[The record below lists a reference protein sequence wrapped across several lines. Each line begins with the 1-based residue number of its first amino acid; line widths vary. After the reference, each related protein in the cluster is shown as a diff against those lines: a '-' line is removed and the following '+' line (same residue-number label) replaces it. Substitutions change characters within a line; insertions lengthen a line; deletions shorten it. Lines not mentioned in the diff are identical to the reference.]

1 MVIQRW
7 QSVLLF
13 IAAAVM
19 ACFTFIPF
27 GSITTPDVTYNLTAL
42 GFYPQGIPTDGS
54 HPEVIHTWYF
64 FMLSITTIVL
74 LLIDIFLFK
83 NIRLQ
88 QKVCMVAILFIIAD
102 GCVGGL
108 LGFWALREQ
117 DISLWW
123 KTTALCPFIALVGT
137 ILAYY
142 RMQQDYSLLKSADR
156 IR

>member
-27 GSITTPDVTYNLTAL
+27 GTVSTLDVTYNLTAL
-42 GFYPQGIPTDGS
+42 GFYPQGDSTSVNP
-54 HPEVIHTWYF
+54 PEVIHTWYL
-64 FMLSITTIVL
+64 FMMCITTIVL
-74 LLIDIFLFK
+74 LLLDIFLFK
-83 NIRLQ
+83 NIKFQ

-108 LGFWALREQ
+108 LGFWSFRQEGFE
-117 DISLWW
+117 LWW
-123 KTTALCPFIALVGT
+123 KTNALCPFIALFTT

-142 RMQQDYSLLKSADR
+142 RMAQDYSLLKSADR
-156 IR
+156 FR

>member
-13 IAAAVM
+13 VAAAVM

-27 GSITTPDVTYNLTAL
+27 GTVTTLDYTFNLTGL
-42 GFYPQGIPTDGS
+42 GFYEQGHPTDGS
-54 HPEVIHTWYF
+54 QPMVIHTWYF
-64 FMLSITTIVL
+64 FMLSLTTIVL
-74 LLIDIFLFK
+74 LLLDIFLFR

-88 QKVCMVAILFIIAD
+88 QRICMVAILFIVAD

-108 LGFWALREQ
+108 LGFRAIEGGQ
-117 DISLWW
+117 IWW
-123 KTTALCPFIALVGT
+123 KTTALCPFIALFTT

-142 RMQQDYSLLKSADR
+142 RMAQDWALLKAADR
-156 IR
+156 LR

>member
-27 GSITTPDVTYNLTAL
+27 GIISTEDVTYNLTGL
-42 GFYPQGIPTDGS
+42 GFYPQGIATDANP
-54 HPEVIHTWYF
+54 PEVIHTWYF
-64 FMLSITTIVL
+64 FMLSLTTIVL
-74 LLIDIFLFK
+74 LLIDIFLYR

-88 QKVCMVAILFIIAD
+88 QRVCMVAILFIIAD

-108 LGFWALREQ
+108 LGFVSFR
-117 DISLWW
+117 DVGFDLWW
-123 KTTALCPFIALVGT
+123 KTTALCPFIALFSA
-137 ILAYY
+137 IFAWY
-142 RMQQDYSLLKSADR
+142 RMAQDYSLLRAADR
-156 IR
+156 LR

>member
-27 GSITTPDVTYNLTAL
+27 GTVTTPDYTFNLTGL
-42 GFYPQGIPTDGS
+42 GFYEQGDPTNGE
-54 HPEVIHTWYF
+54 PLMVIHTWYF
-64 FMLSITTIVL
+64 FMLLLTTIVI
-74 LLIDIFLFK
+74 LILDIFLFR

-88 QKVCMVAILFIIAD
+88 QRICLVAILFITAAC
-102 GCVGGL
+102 CVAGL
-108 LGFWALREQ
+108 LGFRGIEGGS
-117 DISLWW
+117 IWW
-123 KTTALCPFIALVGT
+123 KTTIICPIIALLSS

-142 RMQQDYSLLKSADR
+142 RMAQDYSLLKSADR
-156 IR
+156 LR

>member
-27 GSITTPDVTYNLTAL
+27 GIVTTPDYTFNLTGL
-42 GFYPQGIPTDGS
+42 GFYEQGTPTGGEA
-54 HPEVIHTWYF
+54 PMVIHTWYF

-74 LLIDIFLFK
+74 LLVDIFLYK
-83 NIRLQ
+83 NLRLQ
-88 QKVCMVAILFIIAD
+88 QRICMVSILFIIAD

-108 LGFWALREQ
+108 LGFCAIDDGQ
-117 DISLWW
+117 IWW
-123 KTTALCPFIALVGT
+123 KTTALCPFIALIGA

-142 RMQQDYSLLKSADR
+142 RMAQDYSLLKSADR
-156 IR
+156 LR

>member
-27 GSITTPDVTYNLTAL
+27 GIVTTNDYTFNLTGL
-42 GFYPQGIPTDGS
+42 GFYEQGTPTNGE
-54 HPEVIHTWYF
+54 PPLVIHTWYF
-64 FMLSITTIVL
+64 FMMSITTIVL
-74 LLIDIFLFK
+74 LLLDIFLYG
-83 NIRLQ
+83 NIKLQ
-88 QKVCMVAILFIIAD
+88 QRICMVAILFIVAE

-108 LGFWALREQ
+108 LGFRGIEGGQ
-117 DISLWW
+117 IWW
-123 KTTALCPFIALVGT
+123 KTTALCPFIALLSA

-142 RMQQDYSLLKSADR
+142 RMAQDYALLKAADR
-156 IR
+156 LR

>member
-27 GSITTPDVTYNLTAL
+27 GIITTPDVTYNLTGL
-42 GFYPQGIPTDGS
+42 GFYPQGEFTDGFK
-54 HPEVIHTWYF
+54 PEVIHTWYF
-64 FMLSITTIVL
+64 FILSLTTIVL
-74 LLIDIFLFK
+74 LLVDIFLYK
-83 NIRLQ
+83 NLRLQ
-88 QKVCMVAILFIIAD
+88 QRVCMICILFIIAD

-108 LGFWALREQ
+108 LGFCAIENLQ
-117 DISLWW
+117 SLWW
-123 KTTALCPFIALVGT
+123 KTTAICPFIALIGT

-142 RMQQDYSLLKSADR
+142 RMTQDYSLLKAADR
-156 IR
+156 LR

>member
-7 QSVLLF
+7 QSVLLL

-27 GSITTPDVTYNLTAL
+27 GIVTTPEYTFNLTGL
-42 GFYPQGIPTDGS
+42 GFYEQGVPTDGTA
-54 HPEVIHTWYF
+54 PIVIHTWYF

-83 NIRLQ
+83 NLRLQ
-88 QKVCMVAILFIIAD
+88 QRICMVSILFIVAD

-108 LGFWALREQ
+108 LGFCAIDNGQ
-117 DISLWW
+117 IWW
-123 KTTALCPFIALVGT
+123 KTNALSPFIALIGAV
-137 ILAYY
+137 LAWY
-142 RMQQDYSLLKSADR
+142 RMAQDYSLLKSADR
-156 IR
+156 LR